1 MKKSNALFVL
11 IFSMLIMIPIVAN
24 GLAVEEIISS
34 FKMGSSRDLAKYFEN
49 TVELNVNGSQGDFS
63 RSQAELVFRD
73 FFKRYPA
80 EDFQVVH
87 KGESHQNIKYLIGY
101 YSSDECTFRVL
112 IKGREF
118 NDQMR
123 IYSMDFKKD

>member
-1 MKKSNALFVL
+1 MKKSNALFVFVL
-11 IFSMLIMIPIVAN
+11 SLLIMIPVVAN

-63 RSQAELVFRD
+63 KSQAELVFRD

-87 KGESHQNIKYLIGY
+87 RGESLQNIKYLIGY

-112 IKGREF
+112 IKAREI
-118 NDQMR
+118 NDQMK

>member
-1 MKKSNALFVL
+1 MKTPNALSALVL
-11 IFSMLIMIPIVAN
+11 SFLLLLPVVAN
-24 GLAVEEIISS
+24 GLAVEEIVTS
-34 FKMGSSRDLAKYFEN
+34 FKIGSSRDLAKYFEN

-87 KGESHQNIKYLIGY
+87 KGESLQNIKYMIGY
-101 YSSDECTFRVL
+101 YSSQECTFRVL
-112 IKGREF
+112 IKAREV